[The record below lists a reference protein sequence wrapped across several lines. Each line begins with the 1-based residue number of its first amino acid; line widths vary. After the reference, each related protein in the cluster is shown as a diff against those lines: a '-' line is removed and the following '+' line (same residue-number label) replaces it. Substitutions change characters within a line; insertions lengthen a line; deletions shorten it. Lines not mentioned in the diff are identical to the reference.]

1 MEDAHLRNAV
11 SLYLVGGGSLRGYRD
26 ARIGDN
32 PLSKHLQTNYLSLYV
47 SQHNNLILSNYY
59 YLMMSELITFAV
71 SIRRGKGV

>member
-47 SQHNNLILSNYY
+47 SQHNNFVQLLLFNDVRID
-59 YLMMSELITFAV
+59 YLC
-71 SIRRGKGV
+71 SINKER